1 MGYYKDLDLKEVL
14 NVAKELGFKVDVNSL
29 KENLKDFEEWFKEA
43 REIRRKSADWDFINR
58 QPEPIRSAL
67 IVLVETGDLKLAC
80 KLADLKLGDFNEIRL
95 KAKIPIVL

>member
-1 MGYYKDLDLKEVL
+1 MS
-14 NVAKELGFKVDVNSL
+14 SL
-29 KENLKDFEEWFKEA
+29 KEYEKWFREA
-43 REIRRKSADWDFINR
+43 REIRRKSADWDFINK

>member
-1 MGYYKDLDLKEVL
+1 MTATGKSTE
-14 NVAKELGFKVDVNSL
+14 ELLTPYSYTLPVSSL
-29 KENLKDFEEWFKEA
+29 KEYEKWFKEA
-43 REIRRKSADWDFINR
+43 REIRRKSADWDFINK